1 MDAFVFELLAEQICN
16 GVAKKCGKRYPLKTV
31 CGIVCKICRYL
42 EEENKI
48 KIDFMYLCRTKIKT
62 LKILFPWVSRSV
74 HLT

>member
-1 MDAFVFELLAEQICN
+1 MLLLLAEQICN

-48 KIDFMYLCRTKIKT
+48 KIDFMC
-62 LKILFPWVSRSV
+62 SRVELRSKP
-74 HLT
+74 